1 MAAGDVIVS
10 LGGKTVDSASSLST
24 AINSH
29 HVGDNV
35 DVGWVDQSGQHHSAT
50 VQLTTGPPA

>member
-10 LGGKTVDSASSLST
+10 LGGKTVDSPNSLSS
-24 AINSH
+24 AISSH
-29 HVGDNV
+29 HVGDRV
-35 DVGWVDQSGQHHSAT
+35 PVSWVDQSGQHHTAT